1 MIKAGKRGGPVEL
14 FLDMQ
19 GVHHRL
25 IELFARMLAVWHQI
39 GTGQHKTVLIAYEY
53 MARGAVC
60 DGAYRHAQAP
70 RGQRLLMADGGCGT
84 NDLIGTGV
92 HALTGAV
99 NKIAAPE
106 KEEGRTDNGEAA

>member
-1 MIKAGKRGGPVEL
+1 
-14 FLDMQ
+14 
-19 GVHHRL
+19 
-25 IELFARMLAVWHQI
+25 
-39 GTGQHKTVLIAYEY
+39 
-53 MARGAVC
+53 
-60 DGAYRHAQAP
+60 
-70 RGQRLLMADGGCGT
+70 MADGGCGT